1 MKRMLLVALV
11 VCLTANVQISRAGE
25 GDSVLATIAGSGKIT
40 VADLKRDTEYLP
52 EELRAKAA
60 TPEGRKKMLDSL
72 IVRQMVLL
80 DAVKMGLD
88 RTPEVQKQLD
98 DFKMR
103 IVVDRYLQA
112 TIVAGTTVTPAD
124 LTKYYETN
132 KSTFVASDKYRA
144 SHILVKTE
152 PEAKGI
158 IAKLKSGVT
167 FEELA
172 KKESV
177 DSTAEAGGDLG
188 WFEAS
193 AMVAPFSDAVVALK
207 DGEISGV
214 VTTEFGFHVIK
225 RTDHRSGAQL
235 PFEEVRE
242 EIEKMITSEKQQ
254 EAYNQ
259 IKANLKKQYKTVID
273 ENVLEGLGKP
283 KE

>member
-1 MKRMLLVALV
+1 MKKGLLVALV

-40 VADLKRDTEYLP
+40 VADLKRETENLP

-152 PEAKGI
+152 AEAKGI
-158 IAKLKSGVT
+158 IAKLKSGVA

-172 KKESV
+172 KKESI

-188 WFEAS
+188 WFEVS

-225 RTDHRSGAQL
+225 RTDHRSGSQL